1 MKEKSPYLKK
11 KVERF
16 LERKKKSG
24 EAHQRDNNRL
34 RKNRLLL
41 LQKKM
46 FLLWAKYKLTYI
58 ESSRDTV
65 IHKSL
70 QEQDLNTPVKK
81 VWTTSQDLHSIL
93 LTPTVST
100 LRPLL
105 EQQTPGAVVY
115 SDKTSLHCEPW
126 QPQLSCVSPWIRHC
140 TANSKSVWPCQW
152 SPQIRQCNANSELAS
167 NYQK

>member
-1 MKEKSPYLKK
+1 
-11 KVERF
+11 
-16 LERKKKSG
+16 
-24 EAHQRDNNRL
+24 
-34 RKNRLLL
+34 
-41 LQKKM
+41 M
-46 FLLWAKYKLTYI
+46 FLLWAKYKLTYV

-81 VWTTSQDLHSIL
+81 VWTTSQDLHSIP

-115 SDKTSLHCEPW
+115 SDKTSLHYEPW
-126 QPQLSCVSPWIRHC
+126 QPQLSCVSPWIRQCTANSKLVWPWQWSPHYTSCVSPWIRQC
-140 TANSKSVWPCQW
+140 TANSKSVWPGHW
-152 SPQIRQCNANSELAS
+152 SPLIRQLLQTLSKHS
-167 NYQK
+167 V